1 MPYERSAPA
10 RSDVTERPFKS
21 YSSRSPLLHHHH
33 HHSAPS
39 AVPPAPPP
47 PHSAYYSAFTPSGG
61 FMNSLQPHSQP
72 GHVTK
77 HDAAT
82 AAAAGA
88 MDLRPH
94 PHSMYDMRTN
104 YEHAAF
110 MDMTSQMQ
118 QRIHNIKPDP
128 HGHSFYSGDSHN
140 SGYTSTATSDLGQ
153 DMPRDMSSIRDIRDI
168 SPAMPLAGMS
178 AMRHNTL
185 SSPPLR
191 SASQPPHSERQTS
204 TLDRRVSHDIH
215 GGGGGGGGGG
225 GVSASTSDPRHDAY
239 SRTPPVNPAAQHTDT
254 TSQCSSAPAASTG
267 RGRTRRYSETS
278 SSVASPP
285 GAGGGGGAGGT
296 GGSHLD
302 IGDESK
308 PPKKRTHVIPDD
320 MKDNSYWDKRKK
332 NNMSAKRSREARR
345 LKEEQSAVRV
355 VCLEEENLRLRTEV
369 SMLKEEVNRLRFL
382 VYSG

>member
-1 MPYERSAPA
+1 MLSIMPYERSAPA

-39 AVPPAPPP
+39 AAPPAP

-82 AAAAGA
+82 AAAGA

-128 HGHSFYSGDSHN
+128 HGHSLYSSDSHN
-140 SGYTSTATSDLGQ
+140 SGYTSTAASDLGP
-153 DMPRDMSSIRDIRDI
+153 DMPRDMSSFRDIRDI
-168 SPAMPLAGMS
+168 SPAMPHTGMS
-178 AMRHNTL
+178 AMRQNTL

-191 SASQPPHSERQTS
+191 SASQQPHSELQTS
-204 TLDRRVSHDIH
+204 TLDRRVSHDMH
-215 GGGGGGGGGG
+215 GGGGGGGG
-225 GVSASTSDPRHDAY
+225 ASTSD
-239 SRTPPVNPAAQHTDT
+239 SRQWQHNRFRCPMSWSRPTPPTPRF
-254 TSQCSSAPAASTG
+254 CGRRCRELGASH
-267 RGRTRRYSETS
+267 
-278 SSVASPP
+278 
-285 GAGGGGGAGGT
+285 AG
-296 GGSHLD
+296 
-302 IGDESK
+302 
-308 PPKKRTHVIPDD
+308 
-320 MKDNSYWDKRKK
+320 
-332 NNMSAKRSREARR
+332 
-345 LKEEQSAVRV
+345 
-355 VCLEEENLRLRTEV
+355 
-369 SMLKEEVNRLRFL
+369 
-382 VYSG
+382 